1 MPRIRQLILLSATPC
16 FLLLAALLH
25 SDAEMVIQIC
35 GLARPETSIDVFG
48 QTLVL
53 PLGSLGSMWVMY
65 LLMGIF
71 HSGPWF
77 ALFAR
82 DRTQSVPSCCLPT
95 KAEGA

>member
-1 MPRIRQLILLSATPC
+1 MPRIRQLILLSATPG

-35 GLARPETSIDVFG
+35 GLARPETTIDVFG

-53 PLGSLGSMWVMY
+53 PLGSLGSMWMMY
-65 LLMGIF
+65 LLMAIF

-82 DRTQSVPSCCLPT
+82 DRAQSVPSCCLP
-95 KAEGA
+95 AENEGA